1 MIVAGDVVCLCMCL
15 MCVIIIEIFIIKTL
29 QPDDARTV
37 FTADGKYPH
46 IQPLQDTAQL
56 YRAMRNMSLGLGNM
70 YMNE

>member
-1 MIVAGDVVCLCMCL
+1 VCPFMCL
-15 MCVIIIEIFIIKTL
+15 TCVIINYFIFIFIISTL

-70 YMNE
+70 CVNE